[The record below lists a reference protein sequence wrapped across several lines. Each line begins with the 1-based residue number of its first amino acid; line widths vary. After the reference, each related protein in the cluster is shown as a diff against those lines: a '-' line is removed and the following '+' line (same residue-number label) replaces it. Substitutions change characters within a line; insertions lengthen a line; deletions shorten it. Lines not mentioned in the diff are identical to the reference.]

1 LDIREPVPEAPKA
14 PLPPYNGFGS
24 LEDSAQSCTSLIPRA
39 PRKDLYK
46 LMNKD
51 RVVLRFKC
59 CFVDVGTSPL
69 ALSDADRYLSHYFL
83 DTIVQE
89 HLSNIGLIGKDDA
102 RPLIVPWMES
112 TTTFFTVSC
121 SNIC

>member
-1 LDIREPVPEAPKA
+1 MGISEAELEPINIKEAIPEAAKA

-24 LEDSAQSCTSLIPRA
+24 LEDSIQSCISLVPKA

-59 CFVDVGTSPL
+59 RFVETSSL
-69 ALSDADRYLSHYFL
+69 ALSDADRQAPPNLKRDQSLRFAWFGH
-83 DTIVQE
+83 DQ
-89 HLSNIGLIGKDDA
+89 S
-102 RPLIVPWMES
+102 
-112 TTTFFTVSC
+112 
-121 SNIC
+121 